1 MSIKINQ
8 ASLETYKQ
16 ILPAALQ
23 ILNKAKVHFEET
35 GTDLED
41 IVQAR
46 LYEDMAPFSFQ
57 VFSIVHHSVGALNAL
72 KSGEFGPPNMP
83 ENLDFA
89 ALHSLL
95 EEAVNDLKNFTAD
108 EIDACS
114 EQEVLF
120 KMGSIEWPFSS
131 ESFILSFSLPNF
143 YFHVTTMYDML
154 RMRGVSVGKLDFI
167 GKMQLKN

>member
-1 MSIKINQ
+1 M
-8 ASLETYKQ
+8 
-16 ILPAALQ
+16 
-23 ILNKAKVHFEET
+23 NKAKVHFEET

-154 RMRGVSVGKLDFI
+154 RMRGVSAVSYTHLTLPTK
-167 GKMQLKN
+167 

>member
-1 MSIKINQ
+1 MARGDIKLYQFLLNSFPI
-8 ASLETYKQ
+8 
-16 ILPAALQ
+16 ILLLFFAL
-23 ILNKAKVHFEET
+23 T
-35 GTDLED
+35 G
-41 IVQAR
+41 
-46 LYEDMAPFSFQ
+46 YSFSFQ

-95 EEAVNDLKNFTAD
+95 EEAANDLKNFSAD
-108 EIDACS
+108 EVDACS

>member
-23 ILNKAKVHFEET
+23 ILNKAKAHFEET

-108 EIDACS
+108 EVDACS

>member
-95 EEAVNDLKNFTAD
+95 EEAANDLKNFSAD
-108 EIDACS
+108 EVDACS

>member
-23 ILNKAKVHFEET
+23 VLNKAKVHFEET

-108 EIDACS
+108 EVDACS

>member
-23 ILNKAKVHFEET
+23 ILNKAKAHFEET

>member
-23 ILNKAKVHFEET
+23 ILNKAKLHFEET

-108 EIDACS
+108 EVDACS

>member
-23 ILNKAKVHFEET
+23 ILNKAKAHFEET

-120 KMGSIEWPFSS
+120 KMGSIEWPFR
-131 ESFILSFSLPNF
+131 SFILSFSLPNF

>member
-23 ILNKAKVHFEET
+23 ILNKAKAHFEET

-57 VFSIVHHSVGALNAL
+57 VFSIVLHSVGALNAL

-95 EEAVNDLKNFTAD
+95 EGAVNDLKNFSAN
-108 EIDACS
+108 EVDACS

-120 KMGSIEWPFSS
+120 KMGSIEWPFSA

>member
-23 ILNKAKVHFEET
+23 ILNKAKLHFEET

-72 KSGEFGPPNMP
+72 KSGEFGPLNMP

-95 EEAVNDLKNFTAD
+95 EEAVNDLKNFSAN
-108 EIDACS
+108 EVDACS

-120 KMGSIEWPFSS
+120 KMGSIEWPFSAD
-131 ESFILSFSLPNF
+131 SFILSFSLPNF

>member
-8 ASLETYKQ
+8 VSLETYKQ

-95 EEAVNDLKNFTAD
+95 EEAANDLKNFSAD
-108 EIDACS
+108 EVDACS

>member
-23 ILNKAKVHFEET
+23 ILNKAKAHFEET

-83 ENLDFA
+83 ENLDFV
-89 ALHSLL
+89 ALHLLL
-95 EEAVNDLKNFTAD
+95 EEAVNDLKNFSAD
-108 EIDACS
+108 EVDACS

-120 KMGSIEWPFSS
+120 KMGSIEWPFSA

>member
-23 ILNKAKVHFEET
+23 ILNKAKAHFEET

-95 EEAVNDLKNFTAD
+95 EEAVNDLKNFSAD
-108 EIDACS
+108 EVDACS

-120 KMGSIEWPFSS
+120 KMGSIEWPFSAD
-131 ESFILSFSLPNF
+131 SFILSFSLPNF

-154 RMRGVSVGKLDFI
+154 RLRGF
-167 GKMQLKN
+167 

>member
-16 ILPAALQ
+16 IIPAALQ

-95 EEAVNDLKNFTAD
+95 EEAANDLKNFSAD
-108 EIDACS
+108 EVDACS

>member
-23 ILNKAKVHFEET
+23 VLNKAKAHFEET

-108 EIDACS
+108 EVDACS

>member
-1 MSIKINQ
+1 
-8 ASLETYKQ
+8 
-16 ILPAALQ
+16 
-23 ILNKAKVHFEET
+23 
-35 GTDLED
+35 
-41 IVQAR
+41 
-46 LYEDMAPFSFQ
+46 
-57 VFSIVHHSVGALNAL
+57 
-72 KSGEFGPPNMP
+72 MP

-131 ESFILSFSLPNF
+131 ESFVLSFSLPNF

>member
-95 EEAVNDLKNFTAD
+95 EEAVNDLKNFNVSIFKDLNNLDRIA
-108 EIDACS
+108 EI
-114 EQEVLF
+114 
-120 KMGSIEWPFSS
+120 K
-131 ESFILSFSLPNF
+131 
-143 YFHVTTMYDML
+143 L
-154 RMRGVSVGKLDFI
+154 R
-167 GKMQLKN
+167 

>member
-23 ILNKAKVHFEET
+23 ILNKAKAHFEET

-57 VFSIVHHSVGALNAL
+57 DFSIVHHSVGALNAL

-95 EEAVNDLKNFTAD
+95 EEAVNDLKNFSAN
-108 EIDACS
+108 EVDACS

-120 KMGSIEWPFSS
+120 KMGSIEWPFSA

>member
-1 MSIKINQ
+1 MSITINQ

-23 ILNKAKVHFEET
+23 IFKKAKSHFEET
-35 GTDLED
+35 GINQEE

-89 ALHSLL
+89 ALQSLL
-95 EEAVNDLKNFTAD
+95 ENAEHDLKNFTAND
-108 EIDACS
+108 INACTG
-114 EQEVLF
+114 QEVVLKWVRLSGHSAQSISYYLF
-120 KMGSIEWPFSS
+120 PSQT
-131 ESFILSFSLPNF
+131 FIF
-143 YFHVTTMYDML
+143 ML
-154 RMRGVSVGKLDFI
+154 
-167 GKMQLKN
+167 QLCMTC

>member
-23 ILNKAKVHFEET
+23 VLNKAKVHFEET

-95 EEAVNDLKNFTAD
+95 EEAANDLKNFSAD
-108 EIDACS
+108 EVDACS

>member
-23 ILNKAKVHFEET
+23 ILNKAKAHFEET

-41 IVQAR
+41 RVQAR

-95 EEAVNDLKNFTAD
+95 EEAVNDLKNFSAN
-108 EIDACS
+108 EVDACS

-120 KMGSIEWPFSS
+120 KMGSIEWPFSAD
-131 ESFILSFSLPNF
+131 SFILSFSLPNF

>member
-23 ILNKAKVHFEET
+23 ILKKAKAHFEET

-95 EEAVNDLKNFTAD
+95 EEAVNDLKNFSAN
-108 EIDACS
+108 EVDACS

-120 KMGSIEWPFSS
+120 KMGSIEWPFSAD
-131 ESFILSFSLPNF
+131 SFILSFSLPNF

>member
-1 MSIKINQ
+1 M
-8 ASLETYKQ
+8 
-16 ILPAALQ
+16 
-23 ILNKAKVHFEET
+23 NKAKVHFEET

>member
-23 ILNKAKVHFEET
+23 ILNKAKLHFEET

-72 KSGEFGPPNMP
+72 KSGKFGPPNMP

-108 EIDACS
+108 EVDACS

>member
-23 ILNKAKVHFEET
+23 ILNKAKLHFEET

-95 EEAVNDLKNFTAD
+95 EEAVNDLKNFSAD
-108 EIDACS
+108 EVDACS

-120 KMGSIEWPFSS
+120 KMGSIEWPFSAD
-131 ESFILSFSLPNF
+131 SFILSFSLPNF

>member
-8 ASLETYKQ
+8 VSLETYKQ

-23 ILNKAKVHFEET
+23 ILNKAKAHFEET

>member
-23 ILNKAKVHFEET
+23 ILNKAKVHFEEI

-108 EIDACS
+108 EVDACS

>member
-1 MSIKINQ
+1 M
-8 ASLETYKQ
+8 
-16 ILPAALQ
+16 
-23 ILNKAKVHFEET
+23 NKAKAHFEET

-95 EEAVNDLKNFTAD
+95 EEAVNDLKNFSAD
-108 EIDACS
+108 EVDACS

-120 KMGSIEWPFSS
+120 KMGSIEWPFSAD
-131 ESFILSFSLPNF
+131 SFILSFSLPNF

>member
-108 EIDACS
+108 EVDACS

>member
-23 ILNKAKVHFEET
+23 ILNKAKLHFEET

-95 EEAVNDLKNFTAD
+95 EEAVNDLKNFSAN
-108 EIDACS
+108 EVDACS

-120 KMGSIEWPFSS
+120 KMGSIEWPFSAD
-131 ESFILSFSLPNF
+131 SFILSFSLPNF

>member
-23 ILNKAKVHFEET
+23 ILNKAKAHFEET

-95 EEAVNDLKNFTAD
+95 EEAANDLKNFSAD
-108 EIDACS
+108 EVDACS

>member
-23 ILNKAKVHFEET
+23 ILNKAKAHFEET

-114 EQEVLF
+114 EQEVIF